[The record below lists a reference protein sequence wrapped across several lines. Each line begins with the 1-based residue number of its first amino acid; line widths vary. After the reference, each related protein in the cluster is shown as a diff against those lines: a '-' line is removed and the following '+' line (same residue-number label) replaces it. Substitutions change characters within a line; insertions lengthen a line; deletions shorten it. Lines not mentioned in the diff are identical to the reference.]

1 MMIKPGLKFNSE
13 ESMEDLLVKLNSMP
27 TPKVCKLVI
36 PDEVVDCLSSEL
48 NVDRGSIPVIIQ
60 THLDSISKD

>member
-1 MMIKPGLKFNSE
+1 MMIKHGLKFNIE

-36 PDEVVDCLSSEL
+36 PEMTVDQLSSEL

-60 THLDSISKD
+60 TYLDSIGED